1 MQRRFS
7 PHREKRNYRSPVSP
21 RFFVRKKTRQALP
34 ISARDMTRA
43 ERRRYEKGYEFDF
56 KLGEETIRNGTW
68 EPAELGRMECR
79 KTFAFSREWNERV
92 YATKEVRP
100 IFVEE
105 ADEIVVVRI
114 YAYYL

>member
-1 MQRRFS
+1 MKPIRLS
-7 PHREKRNYRSPVSP
+7 AHASSYITKRGFTV
-21 RFFVRKKTRQALP
+21 
-34 ISARDMTRA
+34 A
-43 ERRRYEKGYEFDF
+43 EV
-56 KLGEETIRNGTW
+56 EETIRNGKW

-105 ADEIVVVRI
+105 ADEIVVVTV
-114 YAYYL
+114 YTYYS